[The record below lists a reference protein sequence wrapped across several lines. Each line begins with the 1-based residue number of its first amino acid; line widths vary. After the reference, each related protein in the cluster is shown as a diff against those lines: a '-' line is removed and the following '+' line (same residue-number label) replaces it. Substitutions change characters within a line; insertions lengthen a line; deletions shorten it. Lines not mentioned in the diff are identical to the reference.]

1 MALEGSLKE
10 FGLADILQLIYYQRK
25 TGELTVQGS
34 FDRVRLLFYEG
45 NIVFAESAKRGES
58 RLGMILV
65 KKGIITKE
73 ELERALGEQR
83 ARGGKLGHTLIK
95 MEALSKEE
103 LKQMLTNQF
112 TELVSYLFTW
122 RQGRYEF
129 KPQGIALDK
138 DVPISLDTQHILMEG
153 LRILD
158 EWSLMEGK
166 ITLESVFERT
176 EDGLQDGAPE
186 GLTEE
191 ERAML
196 SLVDGENDVSTIAG
210 ISGLDNFQ
218 VSKALLGLHEK
229 GAITKKKVR
238 EEKGSQPRAR
248 ERAYLPPLF
257 LEGVL
262 AALFLLSLV
271 IFFSG
276 ALPRES
282 RAYTASEEIYK
293 LRFLIQVY
301 KLENGRY
308 PDKLESVG
316 NSRDPWGN
324 PYIYKPAGDGFS
336 LKSLGPDGR
345 PASGDEVL

>member
-25 TGELTVQGS
+25 TGELTVHGN

-65 KKGIITKE
+65 KKGLVTKN
-73 ELERALGEQR
+73 ELETALEEQR
-83 ARGGKLGHTLIK
+83 SSGGKLGNILIK
-95 MEALSKEE
+95 KGALSTED
-103 LKQMLTNQF
+103 LKYTLTNQF

-129 KPQGIALDK
+129 KPQGIVLDK

-176 EDGLQDGAPE
+176 EQAPE
-186 GLTEE
+186 NLAEE
-191 ERAML
+191 EKDILA
-196 SLVDGENDVSTIAG
+196 LVDGENDVSTIAG

-218 VSKALLGLHEK
+218 VSKALLSLHEK
-229 GAITKKKVR
+229 GIIRKKKLP
-238 EEKGSQPRAR
+238 EEKKAKPGAR
-248 ERAYLPPLF
+248 ERTYVPPFF
-257 LEGVL
+257 LETVF
-262 AALFLLSLV
+262 AALFMLSLV
-271 IFFSG
+271 FFFSG
-276 ALPRES
+276 AVPRES
-282 RAYTASEEIYK
+282 RSYRASEEIDG
-293 LRFLIQVY
+293 LRFLIQLY
-301 KLENGRY
+301 KAENGRY
-308 PDKLESVG
+308 PAKLEHVG
-316 NSRDPWGN
+316 HSQDPWGN
-324 PYIYKPAGDGFS
+324 PYVYKIGGDGFRLES
-336 LKSLGPDGR
+336 MGPDGL
-345 PASGDEVL
+345 PGTGDELL